1 MAIENLKKHMI
12 SVVFTFYIAFWLDIA
27 SKKQGCCPWIPFL
40 PWLPLRDA
48 TKTTTLQTALSLCQ
62 RLSAGA
68 DATGVARAHGLR
80 ECRYWAPLL
89 CSFTSPLT
97 SPRLRAISEEK
108 TICCCCGSDLRWLL
122 LLPPASCDLLR
133 LFFSFFLFLRHRFG
147 GSPLL
152 WPRCGG
158 PSSSVLLSPGA
169 SQVHQGHG
177 GVCCCRFAQQ
187 TNNWITGFVVVVLL
201 WQGRRG
207 LFGLDFVG
215 VCRFLAGV

>member
-1 MAIENLKKHMI
+1 M
-12 SVVFTFYIAFWLDIA
+12 
-27 SKKQGCCPWIPFL
+27 
-40 PWLPLRDA
+40 
-48 TKTTTLQTALSLCQ
+48 TKATTLRTALCVCVCQ
-62 RLSAGA
+62 RWSAGA
-68 DATGVARAHGLR
+68 DATGIARAHGPR
-80 ECRYWAPLL
+80 KCRYWAPLL

-97 SPRLRAISEEK
+97 SPRLRANFRGRKQSVAVVVQ
-108 TICCCCGSDLRWLL
+108 ICAGCFCFRPHHVIFFVFFLL
-122 LLPPASCDLLR
+122 
-133 LFFSFFLFLRHRFG
+133 SFFRFLRHRFG

-152 WPRCGG
+152 WPWCGG

-187 TNNWITGFVVVVLL
+187 TNNWITGLVVVVVVVVLL

>member
-1 MAIENLKKHMI
+1 M
-12 SVVFTFYIAFWLDIA
+12 
-27 SKKQGCCPWIPFL
+27 
-40 PWLPLRDA
+40 RDV
-48 TKTTTLQTALSLCQ
+48 TKATTLRTALGVCCQ
-62 RLSAGA
+62 RWSAGA
-68 DATGVARAHGLR
+68 DATGVARAHGPQ

-97 SPRLRAISEEK
+97 SPRLRAISEQK

-122 LLPPASCDLLR
+122 LLPPASCDPLR
-133 LFFSFFLFLRHRFG
+133 LFSSFFLFLRHRFG
-147 GSPLL
+147 GCPLL
-152 WPRCGG
+152 WPWCGG

-187 TNNWITGFVVVVLL
+187 TNNWITGLVVVVAVVVLL
-201 WQGRRG
+201 WQGRRE